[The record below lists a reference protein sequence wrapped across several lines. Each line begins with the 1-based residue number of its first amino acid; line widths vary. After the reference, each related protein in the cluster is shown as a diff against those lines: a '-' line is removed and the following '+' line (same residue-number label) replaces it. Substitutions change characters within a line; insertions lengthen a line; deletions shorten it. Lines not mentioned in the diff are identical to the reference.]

1 MPEDF
6 ICVNQIKKTVCLSG
20 GTSNKA
26 TEKLFVPKHQ
36 IELYNNLM
44 KIKNHKDADFVQ
56 LEFDFMSA

>member
-20 GTSNKA
+20 GASNKV

>member
-20 GTSNKA
+20 GASNKV

-36 IELYNNLM
+36 IELYNNLTNKN
-44 KIKNHKDADFVQ
+44 KIKELPIQ
-56 LEFDFMSA
+56 LKFDFLSA